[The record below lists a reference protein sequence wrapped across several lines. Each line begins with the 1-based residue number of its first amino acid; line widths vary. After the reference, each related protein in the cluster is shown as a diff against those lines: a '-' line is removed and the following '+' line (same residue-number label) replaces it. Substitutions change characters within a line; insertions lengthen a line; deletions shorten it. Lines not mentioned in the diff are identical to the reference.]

1 MQKNTEVMVNLT
13 RNEMNLLLLELDISH
28 PREHFVLRQESNL
41 TSGEPDSGWIRL
53 CTTEKPPPTLHPAP
67 RSPRHR
73 RAPGRDQLR
82 GGR

>member
-1 MQKNTEVMVNLT
+1 MINLT
-13 RNEMNLLLLELDISH
+13 GNEMNLLVLATSH
-28 PREHFVLRQESNL
+28 PREQFDLQQESNL
-41 TSGEPDSGWIRL
+41 ISVEPDSGRIRL
-53 CTTEKPPPTLHPAP
+53 HTTEKPPPTLQPAP